1 MGSGDRARWVVG
13 LLSLICSAA
22 AATSRGADVPS
33 TIPAA
38 SGGNSAAEATYY
50 TIPIIKQ
57 VTIEEGTAERFSKA
71 LDAAR
76 AAKASHVLLVLDTPG
91 GRVDEMN
98 LMLELMAASATELK
112 FVALV
117 HNAGS
122 AGAVLAMSCPD
133 VVITPSGAMGA
144 AAMVGLPDDAR
155 RRMKFESYAL
165 AKVRAAVEA
174 AGNDVLIAR
183 GMMEPGLR
191 LAEVTSRDGA
201 RRIVDPDEV
210 GKQAKARGKK
220 AKLPDGAK
228 IRTLKEKGT
237 LISLTPDEALE
248 LGVVRGI
255 VQTSQR
261 PRTSDID
268 LPLDEVGPLLGFE
281 RWREVGSAEAMMRKY
296 RAGLAAQDHKAA
308 HAHELQ
314 KIEGELRQLQERA
327 ASLQGQINSEQANI
341 ENLPNSARPSAMNRI
356 NAWQAQLTTINGQ
369 INALNKRKR
378 DINAG
383 PPKPKTGF

>member
-1 MGSGDRARWVVG
+1 MGTGLRALWVVG
-13 LLSLICSAA
+13 FIVLTWASAA
-22 AATSRGADVPS
+22 SRGSTPS
-33 TIPAA
+33 TEP
-38 SGGNSAAEATYY
+38 SAAESGEEATYY
-50 TIPIIKQ
+50 VIPIIKK
-57 VTIEEGTAERFSKA
+57 VTIEEGTADRFSKA

-98 LMLELMAASATELK
+98 RMLELMAASATEFR

-122 AGAVLAMSCPD
+122 AGAILAMSCPD

-155 RRMKFESYAL
+155 LRMKIESYNL

-174 AGNDVLIAR
+174 AGQDLLIAR
-183 GMMEPGLR
+183 GMMEPGLH
-191 LAEVTSRDGA
+191 LVQITSRTGE
-201 RRIVDPDEV
+201 RRIVDAEEV

-228 IRTLKEKGT
+228 MATLKNKGT
-237 LISLTPDEALE
+237 LISLAPEEALE

-268 LPLDEVGPLLGFE
+268 LPLDEVGPLLGYAK
-281 RWREVGSAEAMMRKY
+281 WREVGSAEPMMRKY
-296 RAGLAAQDHKAA
+296 RAGLARQDHLDA
-308 HAHELQ
+308 HAKDLRE
-314 KIEGELRQLQERA
+314 IEAELRRLQERA
-327 ASLQGQINSEQANI
+327 VSLQNQISNEQANI
-341 ENLPNSARPSAMNRI
+341 ENLPNSARPAAHNRI
-356 NAWQAQLTTINGQ
+356 AGWQAQLATVHDQ
-369 INALNKRKR
+369 IKTLNKRKR
-378 DINAG
+378 EITAG

>member
-1 MGSGDRARWVVG
+1 MGLGRRAGWALAFVLV
-13 LLSLICSAA
+13 IWTAKSA
-22 AATSRGADVPS
+22 RGADAPS
-33 TIPAA
+33 TKPAA
-38 SGGNSAAEATYY
+38 TGADAAEATYY
-50 TIPIIKQ
+50 TIPIIKKA
-57 VTIEEGTAERFSKA
+57 TIEEGTAERFSKA

-98 LMLELMAASATELK
+98 LMLELMAASSSEFK
-112 FVALV
+112 FAALV

-155 RRMKFESYAL
+155 LRMKIESYNL

-174 AGNDVLIAR
+174 AGHDVLIAR

-191 LAEVTSRDGA
+191 LAEVTSRDGE
-201 RRIVDPDEV
+201 RRIVDPEEV

-261 PRTSDID
+261 PRTSEID
-268 LPLDEVGPLLGFE
+268 LPLDEVGPLLGYE
-281 RWREVGSAEAMMRKY
+281 KWREVGSAEAMMRKY

-308 HAHELQ
+308 HARELQ
-314 KIEGELRQLQERA
+314 KIEGEIRQLQERA

-341 ENLPNSARPSAMNRI
+341 ENLPNSARPPALNRI
-356 NAWQAQLTTINGQ
+356 NGWQAQLATINGQ

-378 DINAG
+378 QINAG

>member
-1 MGSGDRARWVVG
+1 MGLKQRAAGVFALV
-13 LLSLICSAA
+13 LLGGMTAL
-22 AATSRGADVPS
+22 SRGQDASATRP
-33 TIPAA
+33 TAA
-38 SGGNSAAEATYY
+38 IDAGEATYY
-50 TIPIIKQ
+50 VIPIIKH

-98 LMLELMAASATELK
+98 LMLELMAASASEFK

-155 RRMKFESYAL
+155 LRMKIESYNL
-165 AKVRAAVEA
+165 AKVRAAVDA
-174 AGNDVLIAR
+174 AGHDVLIAR

-191 LAEVTSRDGA
+191 LAEVTA
-201 RRIVDPDEV
+201 RNGDHRIVDTDEI
-210 GKQAKARGKK
+210 GKQAKAHGKK

-237 LISLTPDEALE
+237 LISLTPDEALQ

-268 LPLDEVGPLLGFE
+268 LPLDEVGPLLGLE
-281 RWREVGSAEAMMRKY
+281 KWREVGSAEPMMRKY
-296 RAGLAAQDHKAA
+296 RAGLAMQEHKEA
-308 HAHELQ
+308 HADELQ
-314 KIEGELRQLQERA
+314 KIEGEIRRLQDRA
-327 ASLQGQINSEQANI
+327 ESLQGQINSEQANI
-341 ENLPNSARPSAMNRI
+341 ENLTNSARPSAMNRI
-356 NAWQAQLTTINGQ
+356 RTLQSQLGSVNGQ

-378 DINAG
+378 EINAG
-383 PPKPKTGF
+383 PPKPRTGF